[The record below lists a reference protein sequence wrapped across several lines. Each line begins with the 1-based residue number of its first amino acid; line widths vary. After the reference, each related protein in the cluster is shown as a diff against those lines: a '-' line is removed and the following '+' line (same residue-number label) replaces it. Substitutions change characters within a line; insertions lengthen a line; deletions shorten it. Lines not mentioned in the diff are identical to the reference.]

1 MATHSD
7 AAPSLKGHARAL
19 LLNEDEGL
27 PGRRQSGRRAVCQ
40 CVGGVQQRL
49 DLLRSRKWWCEVGLG
64 LGGSVGRWCT
74 VLYGFDW
81 FGQPQGAGSGRVH
94 FRFGRGAVLSE
105 HLGSAYV

>member
-19 LLNEDEGL
+19 RLNEDEGL
-27 PGRRQSGRRAVCQ
+27 PGRRQSGQRAVCQ

-64 LGGSVGRWCT
+64 LGGSGWAMVH
-74 VLYGFDW
+74 GFIW
-81 FGQPQGAGSGRVH
+81 LRLVRSAAGS
-94 FRFGRGAVLSE
+94 GRGAVLSE